1 MSLQCQILTEDQKQK
16 IHSESIRILGEVGAK
31 FLSEK
36 ALQILKDNGAKVDT
50 DTQIARIPEEMVQQ
64 ALETAPKSFVL
75 GSRVKENDF
84 QLPSSYSGYV
94 LDNGGIFT
102 RDFKTGERR
111 RCNYQDH
118 IDFLRVFDEM
128 KLASVIWPASVHEFP
143 DQSANLRED
152 ISSFIYSTCHIQD
165 ELTHPAEVPYMVEAM
180 VAILGS
186 EDAVRQRHLY
196 SVVYCTLAP
205 LKHEGGMCDAYLEL
219 IQVDAPICIF
229 PMPCAGSTGP
239 ASLFSNIAMGNAE
252 ALSALT
258 LFQMA
263 RPGTPII
270 FGDASGS
277 TNFAAGNFL
286 EGTPEMVLQ
295 TGARG
300 EMARFYHLPDTQAG
314 CLTDAKD
321 HGSQAVMEK
330 LVTTLPLVML
340 GVDLVQGPGA
350 LETSNMMTLE
360 QIVVDDEI
368 ACLCKRLKDGVD
380 MSDARNY
387 FEDIKDVK
395 PGGHFLAQP
404 NTIEACRSSEFF
416 MPQLADRNTFE
427 QWVELGRPDI
437 YDKAREKVEEILA
450 SPQKNPPPDDVIG
463 KLEDIMRRADEELKS

>member
-1 MSLQCQILTEDQKQK
+1 M
-16 IHSESIRILGEVGAK
+16 
-31 FLSEK
+31 
-36 ALQILKDNGAKVDT
+36 
-50 DTQIARIPEEMVQQ
+50 
-64 ALETAPKSFVL
+64 
-75 GSRVKENDF
+75 
-84 QLPSSYSGYV
+84 
-94 LDNGGIFT
+94 DNGGIFA

-111 RCNYQDH
+111 QCNYQDH

-128 KLASVIWPASVHEFP
+128 RLASVIWRASVNEFP

-165 ELTHPAEVPYMVEAM
+165 ELGQPAEVPYMVEAM
-180 VAILGS
+180 VAILGD
-186 EDAVRQRHLY
+186 EDAVKERHLY
-196 SVVYCTLAP
+196 SVVYCTMAP
-205 LKHEGGMCDAYLEL
+205 LVHECRMCDAYLEL
-219 IQVDAPICIF
+219 IQVEAPICIF
-229 PMPCAGSTGP
+229 PMPCAGSIGP

-252 ALSALT
+252 VLSALT

-277 TNFAAGNFL
+277 RNFAVGNFL

-300 EMARFYHLPDTQAG
+300 EMAKFYNLPDTQAG

-321 HGSQAVMEK
+321 HGPQAVIEK
-330 LVTTLPLVML
+330 LVTNLPLVML
-340 GVDLVQGPGA
+340 GADLVQGSGA

-380 MSDARNY
+380 MSEAKNY
-387 FEDIKDVK
+387 FKDIQEVK

-404 NTIEACRSSEFF
+404 STIKAYRSDEFF
-416 MPQLADRNTFE
+416 MPQLFDRNTFE
-427 QWVELGRPDI
+427 QWVELGRPDV
-437 YDKAREKVEEILA
+437 YDKTRKKVEEILA
-450 SPQKNPPPDDVIG
+450 GPQKNPLPDEIIG
-463 KLEDIMRRADEELKS
+463 KLEDIMRRADEELC

>member
-1 MSLQCQILTEDQKQK
+1 MSMQCQILTEDDKQK
-16 IHSESIRILGEVGAK
+16 IHAESIRILAEVGAK
-31 FLSEK
+31 FLSPK
-36 ALQILKDNGAKVDT
+36 ALKILKDNGARVDT
-50 DTQIARIPEEMVQQ
+50 DTQIAKIPEEMVQQ
-64 ALETAPKSFVL
+64 ALKTAPKSFVL

-102 RDFKTGERR
+102 RDSKTGERR

-128 KLASVIWPASVHEFP
+128 KLASVIWPASVGEFP
-143 DQSANLRED
+143 NQTANLRED
-152 ISSFIYSTCHIQD
+152 ISSFMYSTRHIQD
-165 ELTHPAEVPYMVEAM
+165 ELTHVAEVPYMVEAM

-186 EDAVRQRHLY
+186 EDAVRERHLY

-205 LKHEGGMCDAYLEL
+205 LQHEGKMCDAYLEL
-219 IQVDAPICIF
+219 IQFDAPICIF

-263 RPGTPII
+263 RPGTPVI

-277 TNFAAGNFL
+277 TNFAVGNFL
-286 EGTPEMVLQ
+286 EGSPEMVLQ
-295 TGARG
+295 SGARG
-300 EMARFYHLPDTQAG
+300 EMAKFYNLPDTQAG
-314 CLTDAKD
+314 CLTDSKE
-321 HGSQAVMEK
+321 HGPQAVMEK
-330 LVTTLPLVML
+330 LITTLPLVLL

-380 MSDARNY
+380 MSAARNY
-387 FEDIKDVK
+387 FDDIKEVQ
-395 PGGHFLAQP
+395 PGGHFLSQESTVA
-404 NTIEACRSSEFF
+404 ACRSSEFF
-416 MPQLADRNTFE
+416 MPQLFDRNTYE
-427 QWVELGRPDI
+427 QWVELGRPDV
-437 YDKAREKVEEILA
+437 YDKAGQKVEEILA
-450 SPQKNPPPDDVIG
+450 TPQKNPLPDDVIG
-463 KLEDIMRRADEELKS
+463 KLEDIMRRADEELE